1 MDFASKG
8 LNVLAPSFKVE
19 SGLSIELATR
29 NQAVI
34 EADSNDSLY
43 VTKVSVRWYRE
54 LIKNID
60 AAMQPTNVFKIDPS
74 PFNAGGR

>member
-1 MDFASKG
+1 MCWHRLLKA
-8 LNVLAPSFKVE
+8 E

-60 AAMQPTNVFKIDPS
+60 AAMQPTNVFKSIPLL
-74 PFNAGGR
+74 